1 MKKIVSVAVLAGTV
15 LMPFVALAQLPG
27 GDAGGIIPEPVPTTI
42 DIPEIVGRTI
52 NWIFGLLLVI
62 GAILILIAAFTYLTS
77 GGDEEKTAKAKNWI
91 IYAVVA
97 LVVAFIARGLLA
109 IVAYLLG
116 G

>member
-27 GDAGGIIPEPVPTTI
+27 ADVGGVTPQPVPTTI
-42 DIPEIVGRTI
+42 NIPDIVGRTI